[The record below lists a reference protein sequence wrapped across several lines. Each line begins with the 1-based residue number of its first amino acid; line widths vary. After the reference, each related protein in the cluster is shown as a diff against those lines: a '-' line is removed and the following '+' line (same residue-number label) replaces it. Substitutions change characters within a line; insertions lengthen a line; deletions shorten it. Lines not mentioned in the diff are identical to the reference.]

1 MEKKILIPTVLGV
14 LLLCGIIFTVVYKK
28 TSGPLPN
35 DQPVVQTLAP
45 KETDPIE
52 TRVTTDN
59 NNLTDFEVN
68 ETKEPPK
75 SIIVDSDGKA
85 LSEEEAIK
93 YEESIADSVRL
104 EIVTKEDG
112 SEAIVDINDNEI
124 GVEADTGEQAQE
136 TMSRQVMEEIQEDIN
151 DYTYK
156 QSYER
161 TREFV
166 RMEIQSQKEAGNTDF
181 MDITD
186 EYINN
191 ATPEEL
197 DALYIIVMQTVGFER
212 W

>member
-1 MEKKILIPTVLGV
+1 MEKKFLIPTVLGV
-14 LLLCGIIFTVVYKK
+14 LLLCGVIFTVVYKK

-136 TMSRQVMEEIQEDIN
+136 TMSGQVMEEIQEDIN

-197 DALYIIVMQTVGFER
+197 DALYIKVMQTVGFER
-212 W
+212 

>member
-1 MEKKILIPTVLGV
+1 MENKKVLIPVIIASI
-14 LLLCGIIFTVVYKK
+14 LLLGIVFTLVYKK
-28 TSGPLPN
+28 TSEDPFKEPE
-35 DQPVVQTLAP
+35 VQTLAP
-45 KETDPIE
+45 KETKQIE
-52 TRVTTDN
+52 TKVQTENGN
-59 NNLTDFEVN
+59 NIEDFNIN
-68 ETKEPPK
+68 ETKELPK
-75 SIIVDSDGKA
+75 AVIINDNNEILND
-85 LSEEEAIK
+85 EEAIK
-93 YEESIADSVRL
+93 YEESISDSLKL
-104 EIVTKEDG
+104 EIETKEDG
-112 SEAIVDINDNEI
+112 SEVMVDVSGNEI

-136 TMSRQVMEEIQEDIN
+136 TMSGQVMEEIQEDIN

-197 DALYIIVMQTVGFER
+197 DALYIKVMQTVGFER
-212 W
+212 

>member
-112 SEAIVDINDNEI
+112 SEAIVDTNDNEI

-136 TMSRQVMEEIQEDIN
+136 TMSGQVMEEIQEDIN

-197 DALYIIVMQTVGFER
+197 DALYIKVMQTVGFER
-212 W
+212 

>member
-1 MEKKILIPTVLGV
+1 MEKKFLIPTVLGV

-28 TSGPLPN
+28 TSGPSPN

-45 KETDPIE
+45 KETEPIE
-52 TRVTTDN
+52 TRVTTDNN

-75 SIIVDSDGKA
+75 SIIVDNDGKA

-93 YEESIADSVRL
+93 YEESIADSMKL
-104 EIVTKEDG
+104 ETVTKEDG
-112 SEAIVDINDNEI
+112 SEAIVDANDNEI

-136 TMSRQVMEEIQEDIN
+136 TMSGQVMEEIQEDIN

-197 DALYIIVMQTVGFER
+197 DTLYIKVMQTVGFER
-212 W
+212 

>member
-1 MEKKILIPTVLGV
+1 MEKKFLIPTVLGV

-28 TSGPLPN
+28 TSGPSPN

-112 SEAIVDINDNEI
+112 SEAIVDANDNEI

-136 TMSRQVMEEIQEDIN
+136 TMSGQVMEEIQNGIEE
-151 DYTYK
+151 YTYK
-156 QSYER
+156 QTYER

-197 DALYIIVMQTVGFER
+197 DTLYIKVMQTVGFER
-212 W
+212 

>member
-1 MEKKILIPTVLGV
+1 MEKKFLIPTVLGV

-28 TSGPLPN
+28 TSGPSPN

-45 KETDPIE
+45 KETEPIE
-52 TRVTTDN
+52 TRVTTDNN

-75 SIIVDSDGKA
+75 SIIVDNDGKA

-93 YEESIADSVRL
+93 YEESIADSMKL
-104 EIVTKEDG
+104 ETVTKEDG
-112 SEAIVDINDNEI
+112 SEAIVDANDNEI

-136 TMSRQVMEEIQEDIN
+136 TMSGQVMEEIQNGIEE
-151 DYTYK
+151 YTYK
-156 QSYER
+156 QTYER

-197 DALYIIVMQTVGFER
+197 DTLYIKVMQTVGFER
-212 W
+212 

>member
-136 TMSRQVMEEIQEDIN
+136 TMSGQVMEEIQEDIN

-197 DALYIIVMQTVGFER
+197 DALYIKVMQAIGFER
-212 W
+212 

>member
-1 MEKKILIPTVLGV
+1 MEKKFLIPTVLGV
-14 LLLCGIIFTVVYKK
+14 LFLCGIIFTVVYKK
-28 TSGPLPN
+28 TSGPSPN

-45 KETDPIE
+45 KETEPIE
-52 TRVTTDN
+52 TRVTTDNN

-75 SIIVDSDGKA
+75 SIIVDNDGKA

-93 YEESIADSVRL
+93 YEESIADSMKL
-104 EIVTKEDG
+104 ETVTKEDG
-112 SEAIVDINDNEI
+112 SEAIVDANDNEI

-136 TMSRQVMEEIQEDIN
+136 TMSGQVMEEIQEDIN

-197 DALYIIVMQTVGFER
+197 DTLYIKVMQTVGFER
-212 W
+212 

>member
-1 MEKKILIPTVLGV
+1 MEKKFLIPTVLGV
-14 LLLCGIIFTVVYKK
+14 LLLCGVIFTVVYKK
-28 TSGPLPN
+28 TSGTSPN

-45 KETDPIE
+45 KETEPIE
-52 TRVTTDN
+52 TRVTTDNN

-75 SIIVDSDGKA
+75 SIIVDKDGKA
-85 LSEEEAIK
+85 LSEEEALK
-93 YEESIADSVRL
+93 YEESIADSMRL
-104 EIVTKEDG
+104 ETVTKEDG
-112 SEAIVDINDNEI
+112 SEAIVDANDNEI

-136 TMSRQVMEEIQEDIN
+136 TMSGQVMEEIQEDIN

-191 ATPEEL
+191 ATPDEL
-197 DALYIIVMQTVGFER
+197 DSLYIKVMQTVGFER
-212 W
+212 

>member
-136 TMSRQVMEEIQEDIN
+136 TMSGQVMEEIQEDIN

-197 DALYIIVMQTVGFER
+197 DALYIKVMQTVGFER
-212 W
+212 

>member
-1 MEKKILIPTVLGV
+1 MERKFLIPTILGV

-28 TSGPLPN
+28 TSGPSPN
-35 DQPVVQTLAP
+35 DEPVVQTLAP
-45 KETDPIE
+45 KETEPIE
-52 TRVTTDN
+52 TRVTTDNN

-75 SIIVDSDGKA
+75 SIIVNNDGKA
-85 LSEEEAIK
+85 LSEEEALK
-93 YEESIADSVRL
+93 YEESIADSMRL
-104 EIVTKEDG
+104 ETVTKKDG
-112 SEAIVDINDNEI
+112 SEAIVDANDNEI
-124 GVEADTGEQAQE
+124 GVEADAGEQAQE
-136 TMSRQVMEEIQEDIN
+136 TVSGQVMEEIQEDIN

-197 DALYIIVMQTVGFER
+197 DALYIKVMQAIGFER
-212 W
+212 

>member
-45 KETDPIE
+45 KETEPIE

-136 TMSRQVMEEIQEDIN
+136 TMSGQVMEEIQEDIN

-197 DALYIIVMQTVGFER
+197 DALYIKVMQTVGFER
-212 W
+212 

>member
-1 MEKKILIPTVLGV
+1 MEKKFLIPTVLGV
-14 LLLCGIIFTVVYKK
+14 LLLCGVIFTVVYKK
-28 TSGPLPN
+28 TSGTSPN

-136 TMSRQVMEEIQEDIN
+136 TMSGQVMEEIQEDIN

-197 DALYIIVMQTVGFER
+197 DALYIKVMQTVGFER
-212 W
+212 

>member
-1 MEKKILIPTVLGV
+1 MEKKFLIPTVLGV

-28 TSGPLPN
+28 TSGPSPN

-45 KETDPIE
+45 KETEPIE
-52 TRVTTDN
+52 TRVTTDNN

-75 SIIVDSDGKA
+75 SIIVDNDGKA

-93 YEESIADSVRL
+93 YEESIADSMKL
-104 EIVTKEDG
+104 ETVTKEDG
-112 SEAIVDINDNEI
+112 SEAIVDANDNEI

-136 TMSRQVMEEIQEDIN
+136 TMSGQVMEEIQNGIEE
-151 DYTYK
+151 YTYK
-156 QSYER
+156 QTYER

-166 RMEIQSQKEAGNTDF
+166 RMEIQSQKEAVNTDF

-197 DALYIIVMQTVGFER
+197 DTLYIKVMQTVGFER
-212 W
+212 

>member
-1 MEKKILIPTVLGV
+1 M
-14 LLLCGIIFTVVYKK
+14 
-28 TSGPLPN
+28 
-35 DQPVVQTLAP
+35 
-45 KETDPIE
+45 
-52 TRVTTDN
+52 
-59 NNLTDFEVN
+59 
-68 ETKEPPK
+68 
-75 SIIVDSDGKA
+75 
-85 LSEEEAIK
+85 
-93 YEESIADSVRL
+93 RL
-104 EIVTKEDG
+104 ETVTKEDG
-112 SEAIVDINDNEI
+112 SEVIVDANDNEI

-136 TMSRQVMEEIQEDIN
+136 TMSGQVMEEIQEDIN

-197 DALYIIVMQTVGFER
+197 DALYIKVMQTVGFER
-212 W
+212 